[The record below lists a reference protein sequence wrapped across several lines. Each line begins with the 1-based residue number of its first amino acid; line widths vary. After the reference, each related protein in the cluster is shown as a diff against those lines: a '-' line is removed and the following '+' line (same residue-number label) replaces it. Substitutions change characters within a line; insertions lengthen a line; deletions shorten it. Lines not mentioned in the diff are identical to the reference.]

1 MKPNWL
7 SILTLMAV
15 LGSGL
20 IAGVFFAFSSFVMQ
34 SLSKLPASQS
44 IAAMNAVSVVILNS
58 LFMLVFIGTMLLCV
72 VLGAVWFFQRDQPGS
87 SLLLIGSLLYLIG
100 NILVTGMFNLPLND
114 SLAVITPENATPE
127 AWRQYLEP
135 WMFWNHV
142 RTITALL
149 ASLAFIV
156 RLLQD

>member
-1 MKPNWL
+1 MKPGWF

-44 IAAMNAVSVVILNS
+44 IAAMNAVNVVILNS
-58 LFMLVFIGTMLLCV
+58 LFILVFIGMTLLCV
-72 VLGAVWFFQRDQPGS
+72 VLGAVWFFQRDQGS

-100 NILVTGMFNLPLND
+100 NILVTGMFNVPLND